1 MPQTIQHS
9 AQEMFALYGQL
20 SDDEQNAIVSLM
32 EIFLRQKQ
40 LVPNKK
46 NKNIMDLAGCLKNK
60 TNIKL
65 TDEEL
70 EQAIH
75 CSYYARDK
83 K

>member
-1 MPQTIQHS
+1 MPQVIQHS

-20 SDDEQNAIVSLM
+20 SDDEQNAIFSLM

-40 LVPNKK
+40 LVPSKK

-75 CSYYARDK
+75 RSYYARDEK
-83 K
+83 

>member
-20 SDDEQNAIVSLM
+20 SDDEQNAIASLM

-40 LVPNKK
+40 FVPSKK

-60 TNIKL
+60 TNVKL

-75 CSYYARDK
+75 CSYYARDEK
-83 K
+83 

>member
-20 SDDEQNAIVSLM
+20 SDDEQNAIASLI

-40 LVPNKK
+40 FVPNKK

-65 TDEEL
+65 TDDEL
-70 EQAIH
+70 EQAVH